1 MSATPLLKVEDL
13 TITFHAHDKAT
24 VAASGVSYE
33 LNSGEVLAVV
43 GESGSGKS
51 VSALALTQLLPSAPT
66 CVVSGKINLEGI
78 NLLSLSEKEIS
89 KYRGKVIAYIFQ
101 DPGTSLNP
109 VYSVEFQIAEAIKIH
124 RPEITDVQAAVIQSL
139 NEVRIHEPEKVAQQY
154 PHELSGGMQQR
165 VMIAMALACNP
176 RILVADEPTTALD
189 VTTQARVM
197 ELLSRIVEQRGLAV
211 ILITHDLGVASQF
224 CDRLSVMYGGKIVE
238 TGSIKDVI
246 SAPLHPY
253 TKALINSVC
262 TVDLD
267 VTKPM
272 IAIGGQPPVLS
283 NLPSGCTFHPRCP
296 MANTTSCITTM
307 PELVTIGASRT
318 AACDLI
324 DTKSGSKGFSH
335 V

>member
-13 TITFHAHDKAT
+13 TITFHAHEKAT

-51 VSALALTQLLPSAPT
+51 VSALALTQLLPGAPT
-66 CVVSGKINLEGI
+66 CVVSGKITLDGI

-124 RPEITDVQAAVIQSL
+124 RPEISDVRAAVIQSL

-189 VTTQARVM
+189 VTIQK
-197 ELLSRIVEQRGLAV
+197 EIIDLLAHLCRQRGMSIL
-211 ILITHDLGVASQF
+211 LITHNFGIVANF
-224 CDRLSVMYGGKIVE
+224 ANRVIVMRHGKVVE
-238 TGSIKDVI
+238 TGSAQHVLEN
-246 SAPLHPY
+246 PTHPY
-253 TKALINSVC
+253 TQGLIAC
-262 TVDLD
+262 IPRL
-267 VTKPM
+267 
-272 IAIGGQPPVLS
+272 GQKRHRLTTLPTELS
-283 NLPSGCTFHPRCP
+283 
-296 MANTTSCITTM
+296 
-307 PELVTIGASRT
+307 
-318 AACDLI
+318 
-324 DTKSGSKGFSH
+324 
-335 V
+335 

>member
-13 TITFHAHDKAT
+13 TVTFHAHEKAT

-33 LNSGEVLAVV
+33 LKSGEVLAVV

-66 CVVSGKINLEGI
+66 CVVSGKIILEGI

-89 KYRGKVIAYIFQ
+89 RYRGKVIAYIFQ

-124 RPEITDVQAAVIQSL
+124 RPEISDVHAAVIQSL

-189 VTTQARVM
+189 VTIQK
-197 ELLSRIVEQRGLAV
+197 EIIDLLAHLCRERGMSIL
-211 ILITHDLGVASQF
+211 LITHNFGIVANF
-224 CDRLSVMYGGKIVE
+224 ANRVIVMRHGKVVE
-238 TGSIKDVI
+238 TGSAQHVLEN
-246 SAPLHPY
+246 PTHPY
-253 TKALINSVC
+253 TQGLIAC
-262 TVDLD
+262 IPRL
-267 VTKPM
+267 
-272 IAIGGQPPVLS
+272 GQKRHRLTT
-283 NLPSGCTFHPRCP
+283 LPS
-296 MANTTSCITTM
+296 
-307 PELVTIGASRT
+307 
-318 AACDLI
+318 DL
-324 DTKSGSKGFSH
+324 S
-335 V
+335 

>member
-13 TITFHAHDKAT
+13 TITFHAHEKAT

-66 CVVSGKINLEGI
+66 CVVSGKITLEGI

-124 RPEITDVQAAVIQSL
+124 RPEISDVHAAVIQSL

-189 VTTQARVM
+189 VTIQK
-197 ELLSRIVEQRGLAV
+197 EIIDLLAHLCRQRGMSIL
-211 ILITHDLGVASQF
+211 LITHNFGIVANF
-224 CDRLSVMYGGKIVE
+224 ANRVIVMRHGKVVE
-238 TGSIKDVI
+238 TGSAQHVLEN
-246 SAPLHPY
+246 PTHPY
-253 TKALINSVC
+253 TQGLIAC
-262 TVDLD
+262 IPRL
-267 VTKPM
+267 
-272 IAIGGQPPVLS
+272 GQKRHRLTT
-283 NLPSGCTFHPRCP
+283 LPS
-296 MANTTSCITTM
+296 
-307 PELVTIGASRT
+307 
-318 AACDLI
+318 DL
-324 DTKSGSKGFSH
+324 S
-335 V
+335 